1 MNFHFTNICIWLEN
15 GKRRTLEFLPNKVNV
30 ITGDSLTGKTAVLDI
45 VDYCFFASKHS
56 ISEADINEHAAWYG
70 ITFTI
75 NGKSY
80 TIARQAPD
88 KNAVSGDYF
97 FSSIGEIPDK
107 FPVVNNTEAALK
119 RTLSAEFQ
127 IDQDTKISYGGKML
141 KAGSKISLRYFLLFN
156 TISGD
161 IIEHTTNFFDKQNES
176 RYREALPRTF
186 DLAVGID
193 TVSNILKRE
202 KRTDL
207 EKQLKKLERESDTK
221 SKKQELFLKQASEL
235 ERKAREFGLVEDD
248 VSSED
253 SMALLKEMVESIS
266 PKVKEVQA
274 GRHGEIS
281 SEISK
286 ISLKIGGLKRFS
298 SEYSRYKNSLRATD
312 DSLKAVEFISDK
324 HTSLVQTSI
333 FSEIL
338 DALKMDQAAIKNAV
352 KVKNPIDSNI
362 SDLIKNLEHEKRQLQ
377 QELSHLPENTKPAAN
392 ENEKF
397 FFLGEIKAK
406 LDLYAPQPD
415 QDGATSNDKQDDLQS
430 QIDTLDV
437 MSVEERKSIFVST
450 MNDITHSYL
459 QASAAAL
466 GKYAKYKTYFDYREK
481 RLYLKRSTSLST
493 ENIGG
498 SSNDMFLHLFFFLGL
513 HRIIQSNDVPHVAP
527 FLIIDQFSRP
537 YWGDKNDKK
546 DEIDSPDVAKVKIAL
561 DLLNEFINE
570 SIEDE
575 KSFQMIVLEHIP
587 ETYWE
592 GKENIHLVDSFTD
605 GNALVPHPEQ
615 PNE

>member
-1 MNFHFTNICIWLEN
+1 
-15 GKRRTLEFLPNKVNV
+15 
-30 ITGDSLTGKTAVLDI
+30 
-45 VDYCFFASKHS
+45 
-56 ISEADINEHAAWYG
+56 
-70 ITFTI
+70 
-75 NGKSY
+75 
-80 TIARQAPD
+80 
-88 KNAVSGDYF
+88 
-97 FSSIGEIPDK
+97 
-107 FPVVNNTEAALK
+107 
-119 RTLSAEFQ
+119 
-127 IDQDTKISYGGKML
+127 
-141 KAGSKISLRYFLLFN
+141 
-156 TISGD
+156 
-161 IIEHTTNFFDKQNES
+161 
-176 RYREALPRTF
+176 
-186 DLAVGID
+186 
-193 TVSNILKRE
+193 
-202 KRTDL
+202 
-207 EKQLKKLERESDTK
+207 
-221 SKKQELFLKQASEL
+221 
-235 ERKAREFGLVEDD
+235 
-248 VSSED
+248 
-253 SMALLKEMVESIS
+253 
-266 PKVKEVQA
+266 
-274 GRHGEIS
+274 
-281 SEISK
+281 
-286 ISLKIGGLKRFS
+286 
-298 SEYSRYKNSLRATD
+298 
-312 DSLKAVEFISDK
+312 
-324 HTSLVQTSI
+324 
-333 FSEIL
+333 
-338 DALKMDQAAIKNAV
+338 
-352 KVKNPIDSNI
+352 
-362 SDLIKNLEHEKRQLQ
+362 
-377 QELSHLPENTKPAAN
+377 
-392 ENEKF
+392 
-397 FFLGEIKAK
+397 
-406 LDLYAPQPD
+406 
-415 QDGATSNDKQDDLQS
+415 
-430 QIDTLDV
+430 